1 MPNTTSPRHNS
12 GFQYRL
18 RFFHRCRSPIS
29 QCCDPG
35 QIDRFQIQG
44 SAIES
49 TCGTPIVVAL
59 VRYKHDPE
67 SGLSREC
74 QRAQFAPG
82 AASFAIKAI
91 VVPSDQVLSYMDQPL
106 LQQPRLVDS
115 KGRNLIEGPDVS
127 PDGCIYA
134 TPLEKNGIAHLNNFC
149 IMYPYTGGQ
158 VPAAVSG
165 TGYRLGHQPPPGP
178 ISKRKT
184 SGGGSGGGR
193 GKHHSPTSTRRV
205 RGMVKGGG
213 DAARLGGATEV
224 LQDSA
229 DVLLSNGE
237 LCLLVQLLRR
247 DAQRPGRWYAYHIP
261 HLISR
266 PFQVVPQKALLP
278 SVQSS
283 PAPLCLA
290 TAPPLMA
297 AARNAT
303 QQQLKQEQQ
312 PSQPL
317 MVQGRDFSLPRHSVA
332 VPGFL
337 GVTEPQLLVQPHRF
351 MSPQSKRHMDSNT
364 GTTDFE
370 GAVLSDMGMYGT
382 SGPTG
387 FLPGDEMDLMGAP
400 FPMIKQQPSQQLELP
415 TGFVFGCSEPVVGL
429 SGTMS
434 VDRMGMNG
442 GGICTTETLL
452 GTRSMVRPLTVGGG
466 SGGGAGGLAVGV
478 GGFGTERGL
487 SSLSADS
494 PSVAGSHRGLRS
506 RRRSLLSKDSSHEE
520 SSVGGAPMSTSCAT
534 ATGVAA
540 LRTPSVTSA
549 MDPTAN
555 GLRAA
560 ALMTAAAAPAA
571 PSPPYSPQQRM
582 VHAVSLGSAMEMER
596 NQSLRRSDEGRSL
609 PLPLQ
614 LRQAPSA
621 TLLEMNISDLLSDIH
636 TQPLLTS
643 DMMDLEEGA
652 AKRVRSTTTTTTT
665 TTSDVAAFMSDN
677 TTNGNSCQIFGSSA
691 GGLMFSATEATV
703 EAYLGGGTCGGEDRG
718 WVGPRRDQAAFETQ
732 PSHSDCWT
740 AEMHFEQMM
749 NFRKQ
754 CTALPGT
761 HPSFVNSNGHNAV
774 PGSAAAAAA
783 AVSAL
788 GACDAVGHGPGVA
801 TATAGGG
808 GGGGGIGN
816 NSRGSSASQ
825 LDLLIQMLTHQ
836 DGMEDEGQELLRPHQ
851 QHQELQLLADAIPMP
866 TCSVGEHMQ
875 M

>member
-49 TCGTPIVVAL
+49 TCGSPIVVAL

-91 VVPSDQVLSYMDQPL
+91 VVPSGQVLSYMDQPL

-158 VPAAVSG
+158 VPGAFSG
-165 TGYRLGHQPPPGP
+165 TGYSLGHQPPPAP
-178 ISKRKT
+178 VSKRKT
-184 SGGGSGGGR
+184 SGGGGSR
-193 GKHHSPTSTRRV
+193 GKQHSPTSTRRV

-213 DAARLGGATEV
+213 DAARLGGATEI

-229 DVLLSNGE
+229 DVLHSNGE

-266 PFQVVPQKALLP
+266 PFQVVPQKALLA

-283 PAPLCLA
+283 PAPPCLA

-297 AARNAT
+297 ASRIVT
-303 QQQLKQEQQ
+303 QQQKQEQEKH

-317 MVQGRDFSLPRHSVA
+317 MVQGCDFGLPRHSVA
-332 VPGFL
+332 APGFL
-337 GVTEPQLLVQPHRF
+337 GVSDPQLLVQPHRF
-351 MSPQSKRHMDSNT
+351 MSPQPQRHMDSSAA
-364 GTTDFE
+364 TTDFE
-370 GAVLSDMGMYGT
+370 GAVAMSDLRMYGT

-387 FLPGDEMDLMGAP
+387 FFPGDEMGLMEAP
-400 FPMIKQQPSQQLELP
+400 FSMIKQQPSQHLELP
-415 TGFVFGCSEPVVGL
+415 TGFIFGCSEPIIGL
-429 SGTMS
+429 SGTRS
-434 VDRMGMNG
+434 IDRMGMSG
-442 GGICTTETLL
+442 GGMCITGTLQ
-452 GTRSMVRPLTVGGG
+452 GTSSMAGPLTVGGG
-466 SGGGAGGLAVGV
+466 SGGGAVGVAVGV
-478 GGFGTERGL
+478 GGFGAERGL

-494 PSVAGSHRGLRS
+494 PSGAGSHRVLRA
-506 RRRSLLSKDSSHEE
+506 RRRSLLSKDSSHDDN
-520 SSVGGAPMSTSCAT
+520 SVGGAPMSTSGVT
-534 ATGVAA
+534 ATGLSA

-549 MDPTAN
+549 MDPNVN

-571 PSPPYSPQQRM
+571 PSPPYSPQQRILN
-582 VHAVSLGSAMEMER
+582 AVSLGSAMEMER

-643 DMMDLEEGA
+643 EMMDLEEGA
-652 AKRVRSTTTTTTT
+652 AKRVRSNTT

-677 TTNGNSCQIFGSSA
+677 NTNSNSGQIFGSPTGAHLLSA
-691 GGLMFSATEATV
+691 IESTV
-703 EAYLGGGTCGGEDRG
+703 EASLGGTCGGEDRG
-718 WVGPRRDQAAFETQ
+718 CVGPNRDQAAFDIQ
-732 PSHSDCWT
+732 LSRSDCWT
-740 AEMHFEQMM
+740 TEKHFEQMM
-749 NFRKQ
+749 NLRKQ
-754 CTALPGT
+754 
-761 HPSFVNSNGHNAV
+761 V
-774 PGSAAAAAA
+774 
-783 AVSAL
+783 
-788 GACDAVGHGPGVA
+788 GACDAVNHGPGA
-801 TATAGGG
+801 AAAAAGGG
-808 GGGGGIGN
+808 GGGGGLGN

-836 DGMEDEGQELLRPHQ
+836 DGMEDEEQELLRPHQ
-851 QHQELQLLADAIPMP
+851 QQQELHVLSDAIPVP
-866 TCSVGEHMQ
+866 TCSVGDDMQ
-875 M
+875 L